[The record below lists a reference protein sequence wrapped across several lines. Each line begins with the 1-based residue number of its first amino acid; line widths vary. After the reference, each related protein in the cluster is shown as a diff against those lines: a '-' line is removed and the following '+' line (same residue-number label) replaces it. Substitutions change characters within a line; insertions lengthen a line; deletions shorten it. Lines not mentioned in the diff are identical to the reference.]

1 MSAAQV
7 SDLMAAA
14 RATWEKNA
22 GDLIRQQVDSQV
34 STALAQF
41 EAQRVLAESV
51 ATPAAPRTPE
61 VPTRAPAFSSTPG
74 DRQVAFATSAA
85 IVVADDD
92 ADEELEEDDDIL
104 EEDDT
109 LPPLAG
115 AVAGSVSAAAAPGKG
130 DPHPSPAAFWV
141 DKAAVPPAMG
151 SVSGN
156 QKNFAGESEIR
167 D

>member
-1 MSAAQV
+1 
-7 SDLMAAA
+7 MAAA
-14 RATWEKNA
+14 RASWEKNA
-22 GDLIRQQVDSQV
+22 GDLIRQQVDAQV

-41 EAQRVLAESV
+41 EAQRVLAETV
-51 ATPAAPRTPE
+51 TTPAAPRTPE
-61 VPTRAPAFSSTPG
+61 GPTRAPVFSSTPG
-74 DRQVAFATSAA
+74 DGRQVAFASTSAA
-85 IVVADDD
+85 IVVD
-92 ADEELEEDDDIL
+92 DDDIDGLDEDEDDAL

-151 SVSGN
+151 SVAGN
-156 QKNFAGESEIR
+156 QMNFAGESEIR